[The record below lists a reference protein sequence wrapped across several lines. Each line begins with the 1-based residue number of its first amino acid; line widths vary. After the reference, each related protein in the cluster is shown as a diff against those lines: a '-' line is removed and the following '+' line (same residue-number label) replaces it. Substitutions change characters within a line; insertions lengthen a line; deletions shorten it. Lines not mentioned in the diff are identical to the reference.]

1 MDWLSLLVLIV
12 SIGSIPLA
20 VRMARLRARS
30 PRVWF
35 WIAFLIG
42 PLAPLVLVMLGRCAG
57 GARISATAN

>member
-35 WIAFLIG
+35 WIAFLVG
-42 PLAPLVLVMLGRCAG
+42 PLALLVLVMLGRRTGEAG
-57 GARISATAN
+57 AAATPN

>member
-35 WIAFLIG
+35 WIAFLVG
-42 PLAPLVLVMLGRCAG
+42 PLALLVLVMLGRRAG
-57 GARISATAN
+57 EAAFAPAG